1 MAAFSGYCVQ
11 SNGFHWPWAMT
22 MDGGSFDMAGSSP
35 PEQWDA
41 IPLNAKLQIV
51 AFVGARRRPVLS
63 TEAYQPRRA
72 SRGGLLL
79 LLVERRSSRAI
90 SRARRSG
97 RGKIRPLS

>member
-22 MDGGSFDMAGSSP
+22 MDGGSFDMSGSSP

-51 AFVGARRRPVLS
+51 AFVGGGRRRVRPGFGLDFLDACRAGA
-63 TEAYQPRRA
+63 TRR
-72 SRGGLLL
+72 R
-79 LLVERRSSRAI
+79 LV
-90 SRARRSG
+90 
-97 RGKIRPLS
+97 KF